1 VVDSQQQTAKL
12 CKCLLK
18 GMKMQTLFKLRR
30 IAGIEIH
37 LHISWLITAA
47 LIVMWLPRKRGA
59 VPIITLSR

>member
-1 VVDSQQQTAKL
+1 
-12 CKCLLK
+12 
-18 GMKMQTLFKLRR
+18 MKMQTLFKLRR